1 MTGQQFAEGLLPGEG
16 FFTVQPVRRR
26 KMISKRSKT
35 PEKPHQWRKR
45 SYLSF
50 SFFLTWL
57 LRLWSDFCSKL
68 PNRAFSSFAL
78 QGEGSKRQRRRCV
91 PAAEGVR
98 RVRVSPLQAGA
109 RQRVQS
115 SAHCVWCLLPLK
127 VVFLRSELSWS
138 VLCAGGRLLISALLG
153 DITALGQWRERS
165 LRNRRL
171 LDTDFLS
178 D

>member
-1 MTGQQFAEGLLPGEG
+1 MTGQQFVEGLLPAEG

-26 KMISKRSKT
+26 KMIRKPSKT
-35 PEKPHQWRKR
+35 LKKPQQQRKR

-50 SFFLTWL
+50 SFFLAWL
-57 LRLWSDFCSKL
+57 LRLWSDFWSKL

-78 QGEGSKRQRRRCV
+78 QGEGSKRQSG
-91 PAAEGVR
+91 GVFPQQKASEEC
-98 RVRVSPLQAGA
+98 VSPLQAGA

-115 SAHCVWCLLPLK
+115 SAHGVWCLLPVK

-138 VLCAGGRLLISALLG
+138 VLCVGGRLLIFALLG

-165 LRNRRL
+165 LRNRRF
-171 LDTDFLS
+171 LDTDFPS